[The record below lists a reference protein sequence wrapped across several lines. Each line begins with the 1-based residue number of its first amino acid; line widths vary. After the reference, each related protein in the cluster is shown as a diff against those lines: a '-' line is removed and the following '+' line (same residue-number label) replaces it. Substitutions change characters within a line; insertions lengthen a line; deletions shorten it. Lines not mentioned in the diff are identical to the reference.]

1 MVQNLNAEQ
10 QAEIAAARAKAIEE
24 AGKQFA
30 ALDANGDG
38 TVEKAELI
46 AFAKAQ
52 APKGVGEPTEAQKQA
67 AEAQLT
73 QMIAQFDSDKDG
85 KVSKE
90 EWNAFFG
97 NVFDTTVAASLQH
110 QP

>member
-38 TVEKAELI
+38 TVEKSELV
-46 AFAKAQ
+46 AFAKSQ
-52 APKGVGEPTEAQKQA
+52 APAGMNPTEAQK
-67 AEAQLT
+67 
-73 QMIAQFDSDKDG
+73 
-85 KVSKE
+85 
-90 EWNAFFG
+90 
-97 NVFDTTVAASLQH
+97 
-110 QP
+110 